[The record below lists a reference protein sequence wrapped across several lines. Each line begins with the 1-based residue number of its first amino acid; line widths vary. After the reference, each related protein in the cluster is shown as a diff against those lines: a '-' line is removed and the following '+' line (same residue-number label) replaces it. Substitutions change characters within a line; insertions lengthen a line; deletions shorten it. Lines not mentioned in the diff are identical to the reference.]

1 MRTLSLMLAPLGV
14 LLSLAATA
22 SVLGVGFLQLT
33 GDILPLSKVVSKLTL
48 IFLLISI
55 FPIRKLLR
63 FSWRDLGFAQSA
75 VFFRQIGQGLLLAL
89 LTLLPV
95 LTTLYWLDV
104 HVWDQGRVWTWAKIM
119 EKTAVGLFLALL
131 IAVGEEMLFRGLL
144 LSTFRRKL
152 SAVLAICVSS
162 LYYAALHFLKSKT
175 QIPYTEQTFGSG
187 FRLMGEAFGNWLNP
201 EIFSAFLALF
211 VVGVFLAVL
220 RSRLPQS
227 LGLCIGCHA
236 GWVWQIKVS
245 KDFFNVNPQADY
257 LYLVSNYDGV
267 VGPLVTVWLTVALLI
282 GLKVRQRAGLNN

>member
-1 MRTLSLMLAPLGV
+1 MRSMGLILAPLGV
-14 LLSLAATA
+14 LLSLAAA
-22 SVLGVGFLQLT
+22 ACMLGVGLLQLT
-33 GDILPLSKVVSKLTL
+33 GDILPLAKVVSKLTL

-55 FPIRKLLR
+55 FPIRR
-63 FSWRDLGFAQSA
+63 FLHLSWQDLGFAQSA

-95 LTTLYWLDV
+95 LATLYWLDV
-104 HVWDQGRVWTWAKIM
+104 HVWDQGRVWTWSKII
-119 EKTAVGLFLALL
+119 EKTAVALFLALL

-144 LSTFRRKL
+144 LSAFRRKL
-152 SAVLAICVSS
+152 SAVLAICLSS
-162 LYYAALHFLKSKT
+162 IYYAALHFLNST
-175 QIPYTEQTFGSG
+175 TRIPYAEQTFGSG
-187 FRLMGEAFGNWLNP
+187 FRLMGEAFANWLNP

-267 VGPLVTVWLTVALLI
+267 VGPLVAVWLTVALLL
-282 GLKVRQRAGLNN
+282 GLKVGPRAGLKH